1 MPPFVV
7 ASSIHKITGSAMFEI
22 MITQKK

>member
-7 ASSIHKITGSAMFEI
+7 ASSIHKITGRAMFEI